1 MKRAISI
8 VAGLMCVAQ
17 GYGLDTRNGI
27 FDPDFKSLTVRST
40 YDRLAPPVMMLDD
53 PASHIVVGFDELA
66 EDNSYLR
73 YRLVHCN
80 ADWRPSSL
88 AESEY
93 ADGFN
98 LADVTSYAL
107 SEHTLTHYVHYDI
120 ELPNE
125 DMRPL
130 VSGNY
135 LLQVFNPDEPDETL
149 LQVRFMVSEQSAGLK
164 ASMTTATD
172 VDHNSRHQQLEV
184 EADVEGAEVA
194 DPFNDLLLVVT
205 QNGAETH
212 SLDKPQRFSGAR
224 VVYAHQKPLIFNAG
238 NEYRRF
244 EMTNVHYPGIG
255 VEEFKLI
262 EPFYHARLQSGMP
275 RDERNYVYDRD
286 QNGGFFP
293 NVLFNDYPDTE
304 ADYIVTH
311 FELQAPQV
319 PWDIYLE
326 GDLTQRRLDEDSRM
340 FYDTSRQAYVKTLL
354 LKQGL
359 YNYRYVA
366 ADGGSWPEGD
376 YYETQNQYVIM
387 LYHRPPHARYDR
399 LIGVLTLD

>member
-1 MKRAISI
+1 MKRAIDI
-8 VAGLMCVAQ
+8 LLAVVMALNAAAV
-17 GYGLDTRNGI
+17 DTRTGI
-27 FDPDFKSLTVRST
+27 FSPDFKSLTVQSS
-40 YDRLAPPVMMLDD
+40 DGRLAPPVLQLGN
-53 PASHIVVGFDELA
+53 PSSRLLFGFDQLA

-73 YRLVHCN
+73 CRLLHCN

-98 LADVTSYAL
+98 LADITSYAL

-125 DMRPL
+125 EMMPL

-135 LLQVFNPDEPDETL
+135 LLQVYDPDDPDETL
-149 LQVRFMVSEQSAGLK
+149 LQARFMVSEQSAGLH
-164 ASMTTATD
+164 ATMTTATD
-172 VDHNSRHQQLEV
+172 VDHNARHQQLEV
-184 EADVEGAEVA
+184 EADIERAGVD
-194 DPFNDLLLVVT
+194 DPFNDLLLMIN
-205 QNGAETH
+205 QNDATVH
-212 SLDKPQRFSGAR
+212 SLPKPLRINGSKAI
-224 VVYAHQKPLIFNAG
+224 YAHQQPLIFKAG

-255 VEEFKLI
+255 VERFSLI
-262 EPFYHARLQSGMP
+262 EPFYHARLIVDQP
-275 RDERNYVYDRD
+275 RAERNYVYDQD
-286 QNGGFFP
+286 QDGRFFP

-311 FELQAPQV
+311 FELQSPEMPFDV
-319 PWDIYLE
+319 YVE
-326 GDLTQRRLDEDSRM
+326 GDLTQRRLDDDSRM
-340 FYDTSRQAYVKTLL
+340 YYDPSRQAYIKTLL

-359 YNYRYVA
+359 YNYRYTT
-366 ADGGSWPEGD
+366 ADGSSWPEGD
-376 YYETQNQYVIM
+376 YHETQNRYTVM

-399 LIGVLTLD
+399 LIAVLTL